1 MEATLMKYQQHGHL
15 NKLNTMT
22 IPVAMP
28 DWIGEILKGSS
39 PDEELQTNNGC

>member
-1 MEATLMKYQQHGHL
+1 MKFQQREQL

-28 DWIGEILKGSS
+28 DWIGEILQGSS
-39 PDEELQTNNGC
+39 PDEELQAINGC